1 MNWRLKT
8 CSLKTCSTSSTDVKS
23 LHDVNKEIKKL
34 RKSCEKLTETFEK
47 LQEIILNG
55 RNLPV
60 VSFKEKE
67 APEIKVQPTL
77 LVKGFDESL
86 PRDEIKTA
94 LWKHFSTCGKVTD
107 VHVPI
112 NFKTGAPL
120 RYACI
125 LLEDHTKGF
134 ALRGSLLRGRELQ
147 VYMINNS
154 DQFGWFRNLTI
165 YRPYKPSFA
174 VRDDLICDIRRKIR
188 LREAQKKLRK
198 AGKLSSKQLRISP
211 L

>member
-1 MNWRLKT
+1 IQSFPKLYPL
-8 CSLKTCSTSSTDVKS
+8 SILQLISHLVKS
-23 LHDVNKEIKKL
+23 LHDVN
-34 RKSCEKLTETFEK
+34 
-47 LQEIILNG
+47 
-55 RNLPV
+55 
-60 VSFKEKE
+60 KEKE

-188 LREAQKKLRK
+188 QRK
-198 AGKLSSKQLRISP
+198 RIVGTRFSKVGRFTALTV
-211 L
+211 LVKGL